1 MENYPLIAEH
11 GLIGDLQT
19 AALVTTDGTLD
30 WMCLPRFDSPS
41 LFGSLLDKDSGGE
54 FRISPASGDYT
65 SKQLYIPDTAVL
77 ITRFLTEA
85 GVGEITDF
93 MVPLPGRPATRNHQL
108 VRMVRC
114 VRGTMDFDVLIQP
127 RPGYGQTAFETRLTE
142 HGVVFDDGD
151 LPITMH
157 VVREPGD
164 ERLIRPTP
172 TPDGDITLSMSL
184 QANEVRGI
192 VLESDASGPPREI
205 RQAEF
210 QQMFNDTVGFWRDW
224 LSQSTY
230 TGRWREAVLRSAVAL
245 KLMTY
250 APSGALVAAPTA
262 GLPEQLGGE
271 RNWDYRYTWVRDAS
285 FSVYALLGLGFT
297 TEAAEFCSWLG
308 DRFSGGGASGRPLD
322 IMYRVDG
329 SSDLVE
335 DELKH
340 WDGYRGSRPVRIGNG
355 AATQVQMDIF
365 GEAMDSI
372 YFASRHGIDVGHQGW
387 MAIKDMVDWLSD
399 NWDQPGEG
407 IWESRGGKHHFTYGR
422 VMSWVA
428 FDRAIRM
435 AASHGRPGSIERW
448 SQARDAVYA
457 QVMDKGWSESRGA
470 FIQHYGSDVLDSSN
484 LRMATV
490 GFIAPTDPL
499 WTSTL
504 DAMERDLVT
513 DSLVYRYDPAASP
526 DGLTGD
532 EGTFS
537 LCTFNYV
544 DALARAGRLDEAR
557 LTFEK
562 MLTYA
567 NHLGLYSEEIA
578 LTGEQLGN
586 FPQAFTHLALIDAAI
601 TLDAAL
607 NRGAAHHSKMAKTPP
622 RQRVSHE
629 ATRGTGTSETAPV
642 HVTRATTG

>member
-1 MENYPLIAEH
+1 MEKYPLIAEH

-19 AALVTTDGTLD
+19 AALVTTDGSVD

-54 FRISPASGDYT
+54 FRISPATGDYT

-77 ITRFLTEA
+77 ITRFLTED

-114 VRGTMDFDVLIQP
+114 VRGAMDFDVVLKP
-127 RPGYGQTAFETRLTE
+127 RPGYGLTTFETELTE
-142 HGVVFDDGD
+142 SGVVFDDGD

-164 ERLIRPTP
+164 ERLIRPTS
-172 TPDGDITLSMSL
+172 TADGDITLTLSL
-184 QANEVRGI
+184 QANQVRGI
-192 VLESDASGPPREI
+192 VLESAAEGPPREI

-210 QQMFNDTVGFWRDW
+210 QQMFDDTVAFWRGW
-224 LSQSTY
+224 LAESTY
-230 TGRWREAVLRSAVAL
+230 TGRWREAVRRSAVAL

-250 APSGALVAAPTA
+250 APTGALVAAPTA

-297 TEAAEFCSWLG
+297 EEAAEFCTWLG
-308 DRFSGGGASGRPLD
+308 DRFRGASASGRPLD

-335 DELKH
+335 EELKH

-372 YFASRHGIDVGHQGW
+372 YFASTHGLDVGHRNW
-387 MAIKDMVDWLSD
+387 LAIKDMVDWLAD

-407 IWESRGGKHHFTYGR
+407 IWESRGGKQDFTYGR

-435 AASHGRPGSIERW
+435 AANHGRPSSLERW
-448 SQARDAVYA
+448 SKARDAIYT
-457 QVMDKGWSESRGA
+457 QVMEKGWSEERGA
-470 FIQHYGSDVLDSSN
+470 FIQRYGSDVLDSSN

-490 GFIAPTDPL
+490 GFIAPTDPM

-504 DAMERDLVT
+504 DAMERELVT

-526 DGLTGD
+526 DGLAGD

-601 TLDAAL
+601 TLDAAI
-607 NRGAAHHSKMAKTPP
+607 NRSADRRAGRPSGATP
-622 RQRVSHE
+622 
-629 ATRGTGTSETAPV
+629 
-642 HVTRATTG
+642 